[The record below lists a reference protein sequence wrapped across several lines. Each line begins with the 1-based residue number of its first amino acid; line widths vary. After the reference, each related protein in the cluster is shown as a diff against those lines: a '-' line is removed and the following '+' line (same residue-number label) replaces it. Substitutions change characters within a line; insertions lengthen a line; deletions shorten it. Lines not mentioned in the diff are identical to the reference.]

1 MRWLVQYV
9 LRLYSNFEADLEAD
23 MKANNLSI
31 QRPGSAILH
40 DSNLPDRSRTLERIG
55 VIEVRDFD
63 KTCSNYI
70 NQLLRQQRF
79 RHALTICHYIG
90 HAKMKKRMV
99 FDVLGVIGGVM

>member
-9 LRLYSNFEADLEAD
+9 LRLYSSFEADLEEG

-31 QRPGSAILH
+31 QQPGPDILLG
-40 DSNLPDRSRTLERIG
+40 SNLPGRSRTLETIG

-70 NQLLRQQRF
+70 N
-79 RHALTICHYIG
+79 
-90 HAKMKKRMV
+90 
-99 FDVLGVIGGVM
+99 